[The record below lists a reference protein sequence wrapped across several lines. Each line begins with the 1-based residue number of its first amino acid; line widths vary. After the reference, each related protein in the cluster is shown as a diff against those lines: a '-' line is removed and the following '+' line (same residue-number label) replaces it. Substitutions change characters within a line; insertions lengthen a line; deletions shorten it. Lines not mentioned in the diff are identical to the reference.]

1 MTVCTASEIMNRWMR
16 IWTLALAIGLVAGLP
31 LVARPVAAHEHV
43 TVGEYEFIVGWRDEP
58 AVAGAKNSLDL
69 GIEHH
74 DPNGTTSW
82 VVGVASNLT
91 ATLSIGPASVA
102 KALEPQ
108 FGRDGWYTFDVIP
121 TREGIY
127 SVRVMGTLGSTAV
140 DIKVDLDQVIPASDL
155 EFPVTDPTPSDLEAL
170 IAAANASLA
179 IASIIAVTGLAV
191 GGTGIIVAW
200 GLTRKSRKTS

>member
-1 MTVCTASEIMNRWMR
+1 M
-16 IWTLALAIGLVAGLP
+16 
-31 LVARPVAAHEHV
+31 
-43 TVGEYEFIVGWRDEP
+43 
-58 AVAGAKNSLDL
+58 
-69 GIEHH
+69 
-74 DPNGTTSW
+74 
-82 VVGVASNLT
+82 
-91 ATLSIGPASVA
+91 
-102 KALEPQ
+102 
-108 FGRDGWYTFDVIP
+108 IP